1 MEWQAYTIEDARIED
16 LGAIV
21 EIYNSTVAGRVVTA
35 DLEPVSVEERVGWF
49 HEHSS
54 HHRPLWVLRQGSEI
68 AAWFS
73 FQSFY
78 GRPAYNG
85 TAEISVYV
93 NEKFRGSG
101 AGSILLAKA
110 VEECPRLG
118 LQNLVGFVFGHN
130 EPSLGLLRKFG
141 FKEWGCCLESR
152 CLTAS
157 RAIWSSLAASCK
169 CINRQAFIGVEEE
182 R

>member
-141 FKEWGCCLESR
+141 FKEWGLLPGVAVLDGIPR
-152 CLTAS
+152 DLV
-157 RAIWSSLAASCK
+157 I
-169 CINRQAFIGVEEE
+169 IG
-182 R
+182 RKL